1 MTEMLIPAKYAE
13 DIDYLRNGHHG
24 WHGLRHRIAWAVA
37 PKCIRSLMIA
47 GLMVATHP
55 DDDACH
61 RRMAPQHDLVAA
73 TPRHPLHRPARAAN
87 HPGRPH

>member
-24 WHGLRHRIAWAVA
+24 WHGIRHRIAWAVA

-47 GLMVATHP
+47 GLMVAIHP
-55 DDDACH
+55 DEAMNALFEKSLAEYADQADEADNEDEEA
-61 RRMAPQHDLVAA
+61 RR
-73 TPRHPLHRPARAAN
+73 
-87 HPGRPH
+87 

>member
-47 GLMVATHP
+47 GLMVAIHP
-55 DDDACH
+55 DEVMNALFEKSLTEYADQADANEGKEA
-61 RRMAPQHDLVAA
+61 RR
-73 TPRHPLHRPARAAN
+73 
-87 HPGRPH
+87 

>member
-1 MTEMLIPAKYAE
+1 MTTEMLIPAKYKD
-13 DIDYLRNGHHG
+13 DIDQLRNGYHG

-55 DDDACH
+55 DEVMNALFEKSLAEYADQA
-61 RRMAPQHDLVAA
+61 AA
-73 TPRHPLHRPARAAN
+73 TEDEDEEAR
-87 HPGRPH
+87 R